1 MLHHARTAFS
11 FLMGL
16 KNRTDQANLSLVAA
30 GGAFFA
36 MLSIFPGLGAVIA
49 LLGFLASPEIVDDQL
64 HLLEDFMPGEA
75 FALMQDQIQRLVRTS
90 SSTLGWATGIS
101 TLAAL
106 WSARRGTDAVIRAV
120 NTVYGA
126 PMRGGVRAMAVA
138 FLITLALTLVVVVA
152 ILTMLVLPVTL
163 TFLPLGPYAGF
174 ALEVAR
180 WLLAL
185 AVVLSGIWVLYRF
198 APNTKGARVRW
209 LNTGAI
215 LAVLVWGGASWAFS
229 YFLANFGN
237 YNQVYGS
244 IGAVIALLMF
254 LYITI
259 FVVLLGASVNAEI
272 FDNARRRAAAQASHG
287 AVPPDAPP
295 NDPETPGPEASAA
308 ETDGD
313 DARPAAVG
321 DMADTGLDDSADAQ
335 SDAVPETSR
344 KIT

>member
-1 MLHHARTAFS
+1 
-11 FLMGL
+11 MGL
-16 KNRTDQANLSLVAA
+16 KNRTDRANLSLVAA

-36 MLSIFPGLGAVIA
+36 MLSLFPGLAAVIA

-64 HLLEDFMPGEA
+64 HLLQDFMPGEA
-75 FALMQDQIQRLVRTS
+75 FALVQDQVQRLVRTS

-106 WSARRGTDAVIRAV
+106 WSARRGTDAIIRAV

-138 FLITLALTLVVVVA
+138 FLITLALTFVVVVA

-163 TFLPLGPYAGF
+163 AFLPLGPYAGF
-174 ALEVAR
+174 TLQVAR

-185 AVVLSGIWVLYRF
+185 VVVLSGIWVLYRF
-198 APNTKGARVRW
+198 APNTKGARVKW
-209 LNTGAI
+209 FNVGAV
-215 LAVLVWGGASWAFS
+215 LAVLVWGSASWAFS

-237 YNQVYGS
+237 YNQIYGS

-272 FDNARRRAAAQASHG
+272 FDNAQARRDAAAPDDDVGDA
-287 AVPPDAPP
+287 AVPAKAELVRGQTGDAP
-295 NDPETPGPEASAA
+295 EGT
-308 ETDGD
+308 
-313 DARPAAVG
+313 
-321 DMADTGLDDSADAQ
+321 
-335 SDAVPETSR
+335 
-344 KIT
+344 

>member
-1 MLHHARTAFS
+1 MQHHARTAFS
-11 FLMGL
+11 FMTGL
-16 KNRTDQANLSLVAA
+16 KNRTDRANLSLVAA

-36 MLSIFPGLGAVIA
+36 MLSLFPGLAAVIA
-49 LLGFLASPEIVDDQL
+49 LIGFMVSPEVVDDQL
-64 HLLEDFMPGEA
+64 HLLQDFMPDDA
-75 FALMQDQIQRLVRTS
+75 FALMQDQLQRLVRTS

-120 NTVYGA
+120 NTVYDA

-163 TFLPLGPYAGF
+163 AFLPLGPYAGF
-174 ALEVAR
+174 ALTVAR
-180 WLLAL
+180 WALAL
-185 AVVLSGIWVLYRF
+185 IVVLSGIWVLYRF
-198 APNTKGARVRW
+198 APNTNGARVRW
-209 LNTGAI
+209 LNTGAV

-272 FDNARRRAAAQASHG
+272 HHKAQARHADQSPDAAPAAPAAAEF
-287 AVPPDAPP
+287 PPVSR
-295 NDPETPGPEASAA
+295 PEGDIAA
-308 ETDGD
+308 EGSE
-313 DARPAAVG
+313 
-321 DMADTGLDDSADAQ
+321 DTA
-335 SDAVPETSR
+335 ETRR

>member
-1 MLHHARTAFS
+1 MQHHVRTAFS
-11 FLMGL
+11 FMMGL
-16 KNRTDQANLSLVAA
+16 KNRTDRANLSLVAA

-36 MLSIFPGLGAVIA
+36 MLSLFPGLAAVIA

-64 HLLEDFMPGEA
+64 HLLQDFMPGDA
-75 FALMQDQIQRLVRTS
+75 FTLMQDQIRRLVRTS

-138 FLITLALTLVVVVA
+138 FLITLALTFVVVVA

-163 TFLPLGPYAGF
+163 AFLPLGPYAGF
-174 ALEVAR
+174 ALQVAR
-180 WLLAL
+180 WALAL
-185 AVVLSGIWVLYRF
+185 VVVLSGIWVLYRF

-272 FDNARRRAAAQASHG
+272 FDNARARRAA
-287 AVPPDAPP
+287 DAP
-295 NDPETPGPEASAA
+295 EAEEAPGA
-308 ETDGD
+308 
-313 DARPAAVG
+313 PAAPS
-321 DMADTGLDDSADAQ
+321 DPPRAEDDTTGAA
-335 SDAVPETSR
+335 
-344 KIT
+344 I

>member
-1 MLHHARTAFS
+1 MQHHFRTAFS
-11 FLMGL
+11 FMMGL
-16 KNRTDQANLSLVAA
+16 KTRTDQANLSLVAA

-36 MLSIFPGLGAVIA
+36 MLSLFPGLAAVIA
-49 LLGFLASPEIVDDQL
+49 LLGVLASPEIVDDQL
-64 HLLEDFMPGEA
+64 HLLQDFMPGEA
-75 FALMQDQIQRLVRTS
+75 FSLMQDQIQRLVRTS

-138 FLITLALTLVVVVA
+138 FLITLALTFVVVVA

-163 TFLPLGPYAGF
+163 AFLPLGPYAGF
-174 ALEVAR
+174 TLQVAR
-180 WLLAL
+180 WGLAL
-185 AVVLSGIWVLYRF
+185 VVVLSGIWVLYRF
-198 APNTKGARVRW
+198 APNTQGARVRW
-209 LNTGAI
+209 LNAGAV

-272 FDNARRRAAAQASHG
+272 FDNATARQAEMAEADGTPDPAAAPS
-287 AVPPDAPP
+287 VPATG
-295 NDPETPGPEASAA
+295 PEQRDTPGDGPA
-308 ETDGD
+308 EGT
-313 DARPAAVG
+313 
-321 DMADTGLDDSADAQ
+321 
-335 SDAVPETSR
+335 
-344 KIT
+344 

>member
-1 MLHHARTAFS
+1 
-11 FLMGL
+11 MGL
-16 KNRTDQANLSLVAA
+16 KNRTDRANLSLVAA

-36 MLSIFPGLGAVIA
+36 MLSLFPGLAAVIA

-64 HLLEDFMPGEA
+64 HLLQDFMPGEA
-75 FALMQDQIQRLVRTS
+75 FALVQDQVRRLVRTS

-106 WSARRGTDAVIRAV
+106 WSARRGTDAIIRAV

-138 FLITLALTLVVVVA
+138 FLITLALTFVVVVA

-163 TFLPLGPYAGF
+163 AFLPLGPYAGF
-174 ALEVAR
+174 TLQVAR

-185 AVVLSGIWVLYRF
+185 VVVLSGIWVLYRF
-198 APNTKGARVRW
+198 APNTKGARVKW
-209 LNTGAI
+209 FNVGAV

-272 FDNARRRAAAQASHG
+272 FDNAQARRDAAAPDDDVGDA
-287 AVPPDAPP
+287 AVPAEAELVRGQTGDAP
-295 NDPETPGPEASAA
+295 EGT
-308 ETDGD
+308 
-313 DARPAAVG
+313 
-321 DMADTGLDDSADAQ
+321 
-335 SDAVPETSR
+335 
-344 KIT
+344 